1 MDYDQCRVLTKVVLM
16 PLPLLF
22 IFLHPSLSPPPF
34 SPRTV
39 ACDVDCEDPQVYESM
54 CNIKAQASAAE
65 PLPALSLPQ
74 QPPESGT

>member
-1 MDYDQCRVLTKVVLM
+1 MTTVFLM
-16 PLPLLF
+16 PLPLPAISPSLF
-22 IFLHPSLSPPPF
+22 IHPCLFFSLSPSF

-39 ACDVDCEDPQVYESM
+39 VCDVDCEDPQVYESM